1 MDTSPDRGVGGKR
14 PDMERNVKKS
24 AIISAVAAAA
34 AILSACSSSPEIE
47 ASTPKTVI
55 VKKVSSKQSVEA
67 LETAEKECQKFGKH
81 AVIINYNKSEKTATY
96 ECKDA

>member
-24 AIISAVAAAA
+24 ALISAVAAAA

-55 VKKVSSKQSVEA
+55 VKKVSSKQS
-67 LETAEKECQKFGKH
+67 EKECQKFGKH

>member
-1 MDTSPDRGVGGKR
+1 M
-14 PDMERNVKKS
+14 
-24 AIISAVAAAA
+24 
-34 AILSACSSSPEIE
+34 
-47 ASTPKTVI
+47 VI

>member
-1 MDTSPDRGVGGKR
+1 
-14 PDMERNVKKS
+14 MERNVKK
-24 AIISAVAAAA
+24 IILISAVAATAA
-34 AILSACSSSPEIE
+34 VLSACSSSPEIE

-81 AVIINYNKSEKTATY
+81 AVIINYNKSEKKLIRALPRA
-96 ECKDA
+96 CSGV